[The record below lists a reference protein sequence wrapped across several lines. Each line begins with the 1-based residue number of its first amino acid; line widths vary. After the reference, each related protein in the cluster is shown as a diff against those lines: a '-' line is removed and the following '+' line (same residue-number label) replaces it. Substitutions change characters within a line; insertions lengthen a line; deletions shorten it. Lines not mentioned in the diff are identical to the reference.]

1 MPVFLSTLMAWVSQ
15 IFVETLGFF
24 LVVWT
29 LYSAIRTIV
38 LPRSANVL
46 MTELLFRSVFALFRI
61 RLRFADTYEER
72 DRVMALFA
80 PITLLLL
87 PVSWIIMILLGYTVM
102 FWGLGT
108 RPWFDAFFLSGS
120 SLFTLGFMA
129 VDDLPRTVLV
139 FSEATIGLGLIALLI
154 SYLPSIYSA
163 FSRRESAVAMLEARA
178 GSPPTPVELITRSL
192 RIGLL
197 HKLSDLWFT
206 WEVWFAEVEESHT
219 SHAYLVFFRSPQPD
233 RSWITAAGC
242 VLDAA
247 ALMASTVDTGDNGDY
262 PPGLCIRA
270 GFVALRRIADFYNI
284 DYNADP
290 QPTDPISIAKEE
302 FFSVYEELME
312 KGVPVVADREQAWRD
327 YAGWRVNYDAPL
339 LALARLTMA
348 PYAPWVSDRSFAI
361 QPKAKGF
368 AKIA

>member
-1 MPVFLSTLMAWVSQ
+1 MPPTLLTILDWLSQ
-15 IFVETLGFF
+15 IAAEAFGLF

-38 LPRSANVL
+38 LPRGANVFL
-46 MTELLFRSVFALFRI
+46 TRALFHSVFTLFRI
-61 RLRFADTYEER
+61 RLRFANTYEER
-72 DRVMALFA
+72 DQVMALFA

-87 PVSWIIMILLGYTVM
+87 PVSWIVIILLGYTVM

-108 RPWFDAFFLSGS
+108 RPWFDAFYLSGS
-120 SLFTLGFMA
+120 SLFTLGFKS
-129 VDDLPRTVLV
+129 VDDLPRTLLV
-139 FSEATIGLGLIALLI
+139 FTEATIGLGLIALLI

-178 GSPPTPVELITRSL
+178 GSPATPVELITRSY

-206 WEVWFAEVEESHT
+206 WELWFAELEESHT
-219 SHAYLVFFRSPQPD
+219 SHSYLVFFRSPQPD

-247 ALMASTVDTGDNGDY
+247 ALMASTVESHTEY

-270 GFVALRRIADFYNI
+270 GFVALRRIADYFGVEYNP
-284 DYNADP
+284 DP

-302 FFSVYEELME
+302 FDAVYAELVAQ
-312 KGVPVVADREQAWRD
+312 GVPVKPDREQAWRD
-327 YAGWRVNYDAPL
+327 FAGWRVNYDTPL

-348 PYAPWVSDRSFAI
+348 PYAPWISDRSFAL
-361 QPKAKGF
+361 QGRAPKQN
-368 AKIA
+368 